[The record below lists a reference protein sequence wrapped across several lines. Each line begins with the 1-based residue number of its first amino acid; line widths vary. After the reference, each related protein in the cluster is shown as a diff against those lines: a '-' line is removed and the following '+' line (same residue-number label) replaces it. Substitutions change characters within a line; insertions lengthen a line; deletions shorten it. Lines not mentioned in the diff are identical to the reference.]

1 MNPPTQET
9 STENRPSTTSS
20 EVQADELVLVYE
32 TYYKLFEWRRR
43 PEVFALRRN
52 GALILQISI
61 SWGSDKVSI
70 TVPWCLQNTYDDDDD
85 DDGYDDGDCNLEEDE
100 KEEVEVPLSVWETE
114 NVTLGGMKVL
124 YVAKG
129 HD

>member
-52 GALILQISI
+52 GRPNQTSPYI
-61 SWGSDKVSI
+61 G
-70 TVPWCLQNTYDDDDD
+70 TM
-85 DDGYDDGDCNLEEDE
+85 E
-100 KEEVEVPLSVWETE
+100 
-114 NVTLGGMKVL
+114 
-124 YVAKG
+124 
-129 HD
+129 

>member
-1 MNPPTQET
+1 M
-9 STENRPSTTSS
+9 
-20 EVQADELVLVYE
+20 
-32 TYYKLFEWRRR
+32 
-43 PEVFALRRN
+43 
-52 GALILQISI
+52 
-61 SWGSDKVSI
+61 
-70 TVPWCLQNTYDDDDD
+70 QNTYDDDDD